1 EFMHAY
7 WDSEEAQVK
16 AVEYLAS
23 FLEDKS
29 ALPCLLG
36 CTGLIAST
44 MKTHIDSLEL
54 QRESCRLLLEMLSQA
69 LEHNLDVE
77 RSLDDGVISSLLET
91 VRKYSENEE
100 LLSLVC
106 TLLMMISSSEVAA
119 ENLRKAGAI
128 PDLLMSIRT
137 FLPNE
142 QICLSCCGA
151 LWSLLVSE
159 NNIDKALLQSAI
171 SASSAVL
178 QEHLENAT
186 VAEAAG
192 SALWALSL
200 HGPFTEN
207 ENESTTALL
216 LDALRMNLERP
227 VLVKNACQA
236 LAHLLRLSEISAFRF
251 VTDSKGSGIK
261 VVKDAYYVHSDDPD
275 VVESVCALINEMAQY
290 DDIALDMVSQKMKEM
305 LSEIKSRFPSS

>member
-1 EFMHAY
+1 EFMHVY

-23 FLEDKS
+23 FLGDKN
-29 ALPCLLG
+29 ALPCLLA

-77 RSLDDGVISSLLET
+77 RSLDDSVISSLLET

-100 LLSLVC
+100 LLSLIC

-119 ENLRKAGAI
+119 ENLRRAGAI

-137 FLPNE
+137 FLHNE
-142 QICLSCCGA
+142 EICLSCCGA

-207 ENESTTALL
+207 ENESITALL

-227 VLVKNACQA
+227 VLVKNVCQA

-275 VVESVCALINEMAQY
+275 VVESICALINEMAQY